1 MKGALDMAIEWKKQ
15 RELKNVSGDIM
26 DRFVD
31 GRIVDPI
38 EMHERMMIL
47 QQFGVVLVMPKRPT
61 HHNGI

>member
-1 MKGALDMAIEWKKQ
+1 MAIEWKKQ
-15 RELKNVSGDIM
+15 RELKNMSGDIM

-31 GRIVDPI
+31 GKIIDPI

-47 QQFGVVLVMPKRPT
+47 QQFGIVLVMPKRPN